1 MKNVIMQFQIS
12 PTHPDKVSL
21 AEALTK
27 GTKVR
32 APNEDP
38 VRVDLIELD
47 PYVKVIK
54 PSRSSTIYDK
64 IE

>member
-1 MKNVIMQFQIS
+1 MKTVIMQF
-12 PTHPDKVSL
+12 PRRPAHLDKVSL
-21 AEALTK
+21 ADALTA
-27 GTKVR
+27 GTKVT